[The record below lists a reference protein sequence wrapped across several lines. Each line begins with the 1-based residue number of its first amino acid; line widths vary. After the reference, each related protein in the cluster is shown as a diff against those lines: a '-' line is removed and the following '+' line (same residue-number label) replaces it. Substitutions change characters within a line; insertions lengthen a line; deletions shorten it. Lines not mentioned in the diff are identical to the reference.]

1 MLGQELLDRVE
12 ALLPPALRTTLFVRG
27 FGLTKVPLLFLV
39 APVVEEASEGRCV
52 VRIPLNFLTK
62 NHMRSMYIG
71 VLAIG
76 ADVTGGLIALEAT
89 RRAKAQ
95 MAVIFKDMKVDFLK
109 RPTGDVRFICED
121 GLAIRAAVARGLE
134 TGERQNVLVH
144 VSARVKEEE
153 VARFDMTLSIKRR

>member
-1 MLGQELLDRVE
+1 LLAQQLIDRVE
-12 ALLPPALRTTLFVRG
+12 GFLSPALRATLFVRG

-39 APVVEEASEGRCV
+39 APVVEEASETRCI
-52 VRIPLNFLTK
+52 VRIPLNLLTK

-71 VLAIG
+71 VLAMG
-76 ADVTGGLIALEAT
+76 ADVTGGLMAVDAV
-89 RRAKAQ
+89 RQAKAK
-95 MAVIFKDMKVDFLK
+95 MTYIFKDMKVDFLK

-121 GLAIRAAVARGLE
+121 GVAIRAAVARGLE

-153 VARFDMTLSIKRR
+153 VARFDMTLSLKRR